1 MAIEII
7 ARQEHRSRSLSL
19 EKRQRLSQVGSSPA
33 AAAKPS
39 EKPMSTTL
47 NDSALPSRS
56 GREVE
61 FSRWVEKVY
70 CFRHFLAPRR
80 RSQVVRQRSAKPLF
94 VGSIPTGASKQDNEL
109 TT

>member
-1 MAIEII
+1 
-7 ARQEHRSRSLSL
+7 
-19 EKRQRLSQVGSSPA
+19 
-33 AAAKPS
+33 
-39 EKPMSTTL
+39 MSTTL

-94 VGSIPTGASKQDNEL
+94 VGSIPTGASQEHNDL
-109 TT
+109 ADLGRIDLPSTAGHTAGPRVT